1 MSFMRPRKTLQL
13 GFDKQFQPSDEI
25 SLGRSG
31 AKRVIL
37 CKHEKSGWGIEV
49 LTWSQTPSLLSILWL
64 WHSMDCSY
72 LGISVT
78 AEDIIG
84 WRPEFTTLLSQNLS
98 LTSRQ
103 GHSHEKLLGKGQ
115 HSLSLGDDSHAHP
128 VWSWSLVTPPIMVSI
143 TSCVAPSALVSAC
156 IMPSHTSHE
165 GKSHGLRS
173 ASARTDGGHWA
184 MCPPQGRTENWLSRC
199 VTLSCLQQSQ
209 LPAQAAHCSG
219 RSVLAGL
226 RPPAHHGLGSLSR
239 VYIRDWPGGI
249 KTAIKEELILSNE

>member
-1 MSFMRPRKTLQL
+1 MRDRSLDMISDSITAVNIVIVTFNGLLVSGHQCHCRRHHRMAARIHNTLIT
-13 GFDKQFQPSDEI
+13 E
-25 SLGRSG
+25 
-31 AKRVIL
+31 
-37 CKHEKSGWGIEV
+37 
-49 LTWSQTPSLLSILWL
+49 
-64 WHSMDCSY
+64 
-72 LGISVT
+72 
-78 AEDIIG
+78 
-84 WRPEFTTLLSQNLS
+84 S

-128 VWSWSLVTPPIMVSI
+128 VWSWSLVSPPIMVSI

-249 KTAIKEELILSNE
+249 KTAIKEELILSMNNGMLRSVSKMSYDQ

>member
-1 MSFMRPRKTLQL
+1 MKFLWAAVVQNGSFYVNMKSLDEGSKSWHDLRLHHCCQYCDCDIQWTARIWASVSLQKTS
-13 GFDKQFQPSDEI
+13 SD
-25 SLGRSG
+25 GG
-31 AKRVIL
+31 QN
-37 CKHEKSGWGIEV
+37 
-49 LTWSQTPSLLSILWL
+49 SQ
-64 WHSMDCSY
+64 HSY
-72 LGISVT
+72 HRI
-78 AEDIIG
+78 
-84 WRPEFTTLLSQNLS
+84 S

-128 VWSWSLVTPPIMVSI
+128 VWSWSLVTSPIMVSI

-199 VTLSCLQQSQ
+199 VTLSCLQQPQ
-209 LPAQAAHCSG
+209 LAAQAAHCSG
-219 RSVLAGL
+219 RSVMAGL

-249 KTAIKEELILSNE
+249 KTAIKEELILSMNNGMLRSVSKMSYDQ